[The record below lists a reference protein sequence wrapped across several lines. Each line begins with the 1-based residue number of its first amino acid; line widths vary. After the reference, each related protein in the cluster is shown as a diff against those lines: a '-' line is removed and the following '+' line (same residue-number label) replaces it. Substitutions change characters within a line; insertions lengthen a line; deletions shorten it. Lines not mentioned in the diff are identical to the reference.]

1 MALQGMSVRV
11 RAPLRLRNLIALIIG
26 VALLVGTAVVL
37 GDYVQRFGFD
47 GSVAFGIAVAV
58 AATWLLA
65 RAMSGSSY
73 RQGAIWALGRS
84 VAFVLSLAGPIV
96 LVILAYVPVFR
107 HAHSTNP
114 DRALLAAAGVLLLL
128 VFVCATLGGRG
139 AIKEHTQ
146 GRQP

>member
-1 MALQGMSVRV
+1 MSARA
-11 RAPLRLRNLIALIIG
+11 RAPFRLRNLVALIIG
-26 VALLVGTAVVL
+26 TAFLIGTAVVL

-47 GSVAFGIAVAV
+47 GAAGFGVVVAV

-73 RQGAIWALGRS
+73 RPGALAAAARS
-84 VAFVLSLAGPIV
+84 VVFLLSLVGPVV

-114 DRALLAAAGVLLLL
+114 DRALLAGAGVLLIG
-128 VFVCATLGGRG
+128 VFGCATLGGRG
-139 AIKEHTQ
+139 AIKDPAGPG
-146 GRQP
+146 GRRP